1 MGDLIGLKSTS
12 AAAPSAAQ
20 LTEEDMAADKLDRR
34 SLLLAPAVL
43 TACAS
48 QTGAERQSAESVLI
62 GFLRS
67 FEDCDLPRM
76 ESAFAEDATYF
87 DRALPT
93 ETQDLSHYRRG
104 RGMPAGMRRL
114 AQQLPATQPGPP
126 YHRLTPEDLL
136 IQEDDDVAVCS
147 FHLPSQSAL
156 GRRTIIL
163 RRRAGQW
170 KIIHIHASN
179 IQRA

>member
-1 MGDLIGLKSTS
+1 
-12 AAAPSAAQ
+12 
-20 LTEEDMAADKLDRR
+20 MATDNLDRR

-48 QTGAERQSAESVLI
+48 QTGAERQSAESVLLS
-62 GFLRS
+62 FLRS

-87 DRALPT
+87 DRARPT
-93 ETQDLSHYRRG
+93 ETQDLSNYRRG

-114 AQQLPATQPGPP
+114 AQQLPTTNPGPP

-136 IQEDDDVAVCS
+136 IQEEDDVAVCS
-147 FHLPSQSAL
+147 FHLASQGAL

-163 RRRAGQW
+163 RRRAGRW
-170 KIIHIHASN
+170 EIIHILASN
-179 IQRA
+179 IEQA

>member
-1 MGDLIGLKSTS
+1 
-12 AAAPSAAQ
+12 
-20 LTEEDMAADKLDRR
+20 MAMDDLDRR
-34 SLLLAPAVL
+34 SVLLAPALL

-48 QTGAERQSAESVLI
+48 LTGVERESAEAALI
-62 GFLRS
+62 SFLRS

-93 ETQDLSHYRRG
+93 EIQDLSSYRRG

-114 AQQLPATQPGPP
+114 AQQLPTTNPGPP

-136 IQEDDDVAVCS
+136 IQGDDDVAVCS
-147 FHLPSQSAL
+147 FHLASQGTL
-156 GRRTIIL
+156 GRRTVIL
-163 RRRAGQW
+163 QRRAGRW

-179 IQRA
+179 IERA

>member
-1 MGDLIGLKSTS
+1 MADLIGLKSS
-12 AAAPSAAQ
+12 GAAAPSTAR
-20 LTEEDMAADKLDRR
+20 LTEEDMAMDNLDRR

-48 QTGAERQSAESVLI
+48 QTGAEPQSAESVLI
-62 GFLRS
+62 SFLRA

-76 ESAFAEDATYF
+76 EAAFAEDATYF
-87 DRALPT
+87 DRALAT
-93 ETQDLSHYRRG
+93 ETQDLSSYRRG

-114 AQQLPATQPGPP
+114 AQQLPTTRPGPP

-136 IQEDDDVAVCS
+136 IQEVGDVAVCS

-163 RRRAGQW
+163 RRRAGRW
-170 KIIHIHASN
+170 KIMHIHASN
-179 IQRA
+179 IEQA